1 MINLDGLRDKIDIN
15 KLEEELNKIER
26 SSFMKEQVEIKDT
39 KILQLQ
45 SVDAFLIELGYKR
58 TKDGKRYEFA
68 YPVKTGE
75 RFISMRT
82 AIELHNTEWMYG
94 EESKLYYPIYYFKGF
109 NSDFLTV
116 KPNVDSVFKLSPYEY
131 EKSQSRKIVSRVS
144 LQQTKNG
151 VLKVQKNLVELMA
164 PFYFE
169 QFLED

>member
-1 MINLDGLRDKIDIN
+1 
-15 KLEEELNKIER
+15 
-26 SSFMKEQVEIKDT
+26 MKEQVEIKDT
-39 KILQLQ
+39 KTLQTQ
-45 SVDAFLIELGYKR
+45 SVDAFLVELGYKR

-82 AIELHNTEWMYG
+82 AVELHNIEWIYD
-94 EESKLYYPIYYFKGF
+94 EHTKLYYPGYYPDPFKVTLKA
-109 NSDFLTV
+109 NT
-116 KPNVDSVFKLSPYEY
+116 DSPFKLSPYEY

-144 LQQTKNG
+144 LQQTKSG
-151 VLKVQKNLVELMA
+151 VLKVQKNLVEFLA

>member
-1 MINLDGLRDKIDIN
+1 
-15 KLEEELNKIER
+15 
-26 SSFMKEQVEIKDT
+26 MKEQVEIKDT

-45 SVDAFLIELGYKR
+45 SLDAFLVELGYKR

-82 AIELHNTEWMYG
+82 AIELHNSVWKYDTHTC
-94 EESKLYYPIYYFKGF
+94 LYYPVDTYG
-109 NSDFLTV
+109 LR
-116 KPNVDSVFKLSPYEY
+116 PNVDSAFKLSPYEY

-151 VLKVQKNLVELMA
+151 VLKCQKNLVEFMA
-164 PFYFE
+164 AHYYE

>member
-1 MINLDGLRDKIDIN
+1 
-15 KLEEELNKIER
+15 
-26 SSFMKEQVEIKDT
+26 MKEQVEIKDT

-45 SVDAFLIELGYKR
+45 SVDAFMVELGYKR

-82 AIELHNTEWMYG
+82 AIELHSSEWAYD
-94 EESKLYYPIYYFKGF
+94 ETTKLYYPIFYPYG
-109 NSDFLTV
+109 V
-116 KPNVDSVFKLSPYEY
+116 KFAGTQAANVDSAFKLSPYEY
-131 EKSQSRKIVSRVS
+131 HKSQSRKIVSRVS

-151 VLKVQKNLVELMA
+151 VLKVQKNLVEFVA
-164 PFYFE
+164 AHYYE

>member
-1 MINLDGLRDKIDIN
+1 
-15 KLEEELNKIER
+15 
-26 SSFMKEQVEIKDT
+26 MKEQVEIKDT
-39 KILQLQ
+39 KILQTQ
-45 SVDAFLIELGYKR
+45 SVDAFLVELGYKR

-82 AIELHNTEWMYG
+82 AVELHNSEWVYD
-94 EESKLYYPIYYFKGF
+94 EITKLYYPVHYSYPL
-109 NSDFLTV
+109 DFLVV
-116 KPNVDSVFKLSPYEY
+116 KPNLDSVFKLSPYEY
-131 EKSQSRKIVSRVS
+131 HKSQSRKIVSRVS

-151 VLKVQKNLVELMA
+151 VLKVQKNLVEFMA

>member
-1 MINLDGLRDKIDIN
+1 
-15 KLEEELNKIER
+15 
-26 SSFMKEQVEIKDT
+26 MKEQVEIKDT
-39 KILQLQ
+39 KILQTQ
-45 SVDAFLIELGYKR
+45 SVDAFLVELGYKR

-82 AIELHNTEWMYG
+82 AIELHNSEWAYD
-94 EESKLYYPIYYFKGF
+94 EATKLYYPIFYPYG
-109 NSDFLTV
+109 V
-116 KPNVDSVFKLSPYEY
+116 KFTGTQAANTDSPFKLSAYEY
-131 EKSQSRKIVSRVS
+131 HKSQSRKIVSRVS

-151 VLKVQKNLVELMA
+151 VLKVQKNLVEFMA

>member
-1 MINLDGLRDKIDIN
+1 
-15 KLEEELNKIER
+15 
-26 SSFMKEQVEIKDT
+26 MKEQVEIKDT

-45 SVDAFLIELGYKR
+45 SVDAFLVELGYKR

-82 AIELHNTEWMYG
+82 AIELHNRVWKYDTHTA
-94 EESKLYYPIYYFKGF
+94 LYYPVDAY
-109 NSDFLTV
+109 DLR
-116 KPNVDSVFKLSPYEY
+116 PNLDSVFKLSPYEY

-151 VLKVQKNLVELMA
+151 VLKCQKHLVEFMA
-164 PFYFE
+164 PFYYE

>member
-1 MINLDGLRDKIDIN
+1 
-15 KLEEELNKIER
+15 
-26 SSFMKEQVEIKDT
+26 MKEHVEIKDT

-45 SVDAFLIELGYKR
+45 SVDAFLVELGYKR

-82 AIELHNTEWMYG
+82 AIELHNSVWKYDTHTC
-94 EESKLYYPIYYFKGF
+94 LYYPVDAYG
-109 NSDFLTV
+109 LR
-116 KPNVDSVFKLSPYEY
+116 PNVDSVFKLSPYEY
-131 EKSQSRKIVSRVS
+131 EKSQSRKIVSHVS

-151 VLKVQKNLVELMA
+151 VLKVQKNLVEFMA

>member
-1 MINLDGLRDKIDIN
+1 
-15 KLEEELNKIER
+15 
-26 SSFMKEQVEIKDT
+26 MKEQVEIKDT

-45 SVDAFLIELGYKR
+45 SVDAFLVELGYKR

-82 AIELHNTEWMYG
+82 AAELHNSEWVYD
-94 EESKLYYPIYYFKGF
+94 EVSKLYYPGVW
-109 NSDFLTV
+109 S
-116 KPNVDSVFKLSPYEY
+116 PNLDSAFKLSAYEY

-151 VLKVQKNLVELMA
+151 VLKVQKNLVEFTA

-169 QFLED
+169 QFLEG

>member
-1 MINLDGLRDKIDIN
+1 MINLDGIRDKIDVN
-15 KLEEELNKIER
+15 KLEEQLSKIKR
-26 SSFMKEQVEIKDT
+26 NNFMKEQVKIKDT

-82 AIELHNTEWMYG
+82 AIELHNTEWMYD
-94 EESKLYYPIYYFKGF
+94 EATKLYYPIFDPYGIIK
-109 NSDFLTV
+109 FLGTEA
-116 KPNVDSVFKLSPYEY
+116 PNVDSPFKLSPYEY
-131 EKSQSRKIVSRVS
+131 HKSQSRKIVSRVS

-151 VLKVQKNLVELMA
+151 VLKCQKNLVEFIA
-164 PFYFE
+164 PFYYE
-169 QFLED
+169 QFLEY

>member
-1 MINLDGLRDKIDIN
+1 
-15 KLEEELNKIER
+15 
-26 SSFMKEQVEIKDT
+26 MKEQVEIKDT

-45 SVDAFLIELGYKR
+45 SVDAFLIELGYNR

-82 AIELHNTEWMYG
+82 AVELHNTEWMYD
-94 EESKLYYPIYYFKGF
+94 ETTKLYYPIYYAKLDGH
-109 NSDFLTV
+109 DFLTV
-116 KPNVDSVFKLSPYEY
+116 KPNVHSPFKLSPYEY
-131 EKSQSRKIVSRVS
+131 HKSQSRKIVYRVS

-151 VLKVQKNLVELMA
+151 VLKAQKNLVEFMA
-164 PFYFE
+164 PFYYE

>member
-1 MINLDGLRDKIDIN
+1 
-15 KLEEELNKIER
+15 
-26 SSFMKEQVEIKDT
+26 MKEQVEIKDT
-39 KILQLQ
+39 KILQTQ
-45 SVDAFLIELGYKR
+45 SVDAFLVELGYKR

-82 AIELHNTEWMYG
+82 AVELHNTGWMYD
-94 EESKLYYPIYYFKGF
+94 ETTKLYYPTHLVKGELGF
-109 NSDFLTV
+109 WWEA
-116 KPNVDSVFKLSPYEY
+116 KPNTDSPFKLSPYEY
-131 EKSQSRKIVSRVS
+131 HKSQSRKIVSRIS

-151 VLKVQKNLVELMA
+151 VLKVQKNLVEFMA

>member
-1 MINLDGLRDKIDIN
+1 
-15 KLEEELNKIER
+15 
-26 SSFMKEQVEIKDT
+26 MKEQVEIKDT

-45 SVDAFLIELGYKR
+45 SVDAFMVELGYKR

-75 RFISMRT
+75 RFISLRT
-82 AIELHNTEWMYG
+82 AVELHNTEWMYD
-94 EESKLYYPIYYFKGF
+94 EATKLYYPSLYQHPFKVT
-109 NSDFLTV
+109 L
-116 KPNVDSVFKLSPYEY
+116 KPNVDSPFKLSPYEY
-131 EKSQSRKIVSRVS
+131 HKSQSRKIVSRVS

-151 VLKVQKNLVELMA
+151 VLKCQKNLVEFMA

>member
-1 MINLDGLRDKIDIN
+1 
-15 KLEEELNKIER
+15 
-26 SSFMKEQVEIKDT
+26 MKEQVEIKDT

-45 SVDAFLIELGYKR
+45 SVDAFLVELGYKR

-82 AIELHNTEWMYG
+82 AIELHNTEWDYD
-94 EESKLYYPIYYFKGF
+94 ENTKLYYPLEYLKHGF
-109 NSDFLTV
+109 GHDFLI
-116 KPNVDSVFKLSPYEY
+116 KRANVDSPFKLSPYEY
-131 EKSQSRKIVSRVS
+131 EKSQSRKIVSRVT
-144 LQQTKNG
+144 LQQTKDG
-151 VLKVQKNLVELMA
+151 VLKVQKNLVEFMA

>member
-1 MINLDGLRDKIDIN
+1 
-15 KLEEELNKIER
+15 
-26 SSFMKEQVEIKDT
+26 MKEQVEIKYT
-39 KILQLQ
+39 KILQTQ
-45 SVDAFLIELGYKR
+45 SVDAFLVELGYKR

-82 AIELHNTEWMYG
+82 GIELHNSEWVYD
-94 EESKLYYPIYYFKGF
+94 EITKLYYPVHY
-109 NSDFLTV
+109 SHALDFLVV
-116 KPNVDSVFKLSPYEY
+116 KPNLDSVFKLSPYEY

-151 VLKVQKNLVELMA
+151 VLKCQKHLVEFMA
-164 PFYFE
+164 PFYYE

>member
-1 MINLDGLRDKIDIN
+1 MINLDGIRDKIDIT
-15 KLEEELNKIER
+15 KLEKELSKIKR
-26 SSFMKEQVEIKDT
+26 NDFMKEQVEIKDT
-39 KILQLQ
+39 KIVQTQ
-45 SVDAFLIELGYKR
+45 SVDAFLVELGYKR

-82 AIELHNTEWMYG
+82 AIELHNTEWMYD
-94 EESKLYYPIYYFKGF
+94 ETAKLYYPTHLVNGELGF
-109 NSDFLTV
+109 WWEA
-116 KPNVDSVFKLSPYEY
+116 KPNVDSAFKLSPYEY
-131 EKSQSRKIVSRVS
+131 EKSQSRKVVSRVS

-151 VLKVQKNLVELMA
+151 VLKCQKHLVEFMA

>member
-1 MINLDGLRDKIDIN
+1 
-15 KLEEELNKIER
+15 
-26 SSFMKEQVEIKDT
+26 MKEQVEIKDT
-39 KILQLQ
+39 KILQTQ
-45 SVDAFLIELGYKR
+45 SVDAFLVELGYKR

-82 AIELHNTEWMYG
+82 GIELHNSEWVYD
-94 EESKLYYPIYYFKGF
+94 EVSKLYYPGVW
-109 NSDFLTV
+109 S
-116 KPNVDSVFKLSPYEY
+116 PNLDSVFKLSPYEY
-131 EKSQSRKIVSRVS
+131 HKSQSRKIVSRVS

-151 VLKVQKNLVELMA
+151 VLKAQKNLVEFMA

>member
-1 MINLDGLRDKIDIN
+1 
-15 KLEEELNKIER
+15 
-26 SSFMKEQVEIKDT
+26 MKEQVEIKET

-45 SVDAFLIELGYKR
+45 SVDAFLVELGYKR

-82 AIELHNTEWMYG
+82 AIELHNALWLYSEKD
-94 EESKLYYPIYYFKGF
+94 KLYYPSMFVATGGGKYT
-109 NSDFLTV
+109 LTYDNFS
-116 KPNVDSVFKLSPYEY
+116 PFKLSPYEY

-144 LQQTKNG
+144 LQQTKCG
-151 VLKVQKNLVELMA
+151 VLKCQKNLVEFMA
-164 PFYFE
+164 PFYYE

>member
-1 MINLDGLRDKIDIN
+1 
-15 KLEEELNKIER
+15 
-26 SSFMKEQVEIKDT
+26 MKEQVEIKDT

-45 SVDAFLIELGYKR
+45 SVDAFMVELGYKR

-75 RFISMRT
+75 RFISLRT
-82 AIELHNTEWMYG
+82 AVELHNTEWMYD
-94 EESKLYYPIYYFKGF
+94 EATKLYYPSLYQHPFKVT
-109 NSDFLTV
+109 L
-116 KPNVDSVFKLSPYEY
+116 KPNVDSPFKLSPYEY
-131 EKSQSRKIVSRVS
+131 HKSQSRKIVSRVS

-151 VLKVQKNLVELMA
+151 DLKCQKNLVEFMA

>member
-1 MINLDGLRDKIDIN
+1 
-15 KLEEELNKIER
+15 
-26 SSFMKEQVEIKDT
+26 MKELVEIKDT
-39 KILQLQ
+39 KILQTQ
-45 SVDAFLIELGYKR
+45 SVDAFLVELGYKR
-58 TKDGKRYEFA
+58 TKDGKRYEFE

-82 AIELHNTEWMYG
+82 AIQLHNASWEYDDLT
-94 EESKLYYPIYYFKGF
+94 KLYYPDVYPYHIKFGS
-109 NSDFLTV
+109 NR
-116 KPNVDSVFKLSPYEY
+116 PNVDSAFKLSPYEY

-151 VLKVQKNLVELMA
+151 VLKCQKNLVEFMA

>member
-1 MINLDGLRDKIDIN
+1 
-15 KLEEELNKIER
+15 
-26 SSFMKEQVEIKDT
+26 MKEQVEIKDT

-45 SVDAFLIELGYKR
+45 SVDAFLVELGYKR

-82 AIELHNTEWMYG
+82 AVGLHNSVWKYDPLTA
-94 EESKLYYPIYYFKGF
+94 LYYPVEAYG
-109 NSDFLTV
+109 LR
-116 KPNVDSVFKLSPYEY
+116 PNTDSPFKLSPYEY
-131 EKSQSRKIVSRVS
+131 HKSQSRKIVSRVS

-151 VLKVQKNLVELMA
+151 VLKVQKNLVEFMA